1 MKNTI
6 REALDNKKFI
16 LATRIN
22 ATAPLNTE
30 IIGSTNMYDYVE
42 FLGEYSPFDQ
52 YDLEHMCRAAE
63 LHNTAML
70 IKVDYFNRTYV
81 AQKAMAA
88 GFQGILFTD
97 HTSAEEV
104 KETIESIT
112 PATPQHGGRMGFV
125 NRRWIRNAD
134 LSSQMEYA
142 NDVCQTVK
150 GFMIEKVEAAN
161 NIEEICSVPGVD
173 FIQFGG
179 ADFSM
184 NCGFDRKDNEA
195 YVKEV
200 EKKVIETA
208 LRKNVSVRVEIKTAK
223 DAQYYRDMGVKHFA
237 LGTDLRILKDFYKT
251 EGETFLHDVL
261 GGKK

>member
-6 REALDNKKFI
+6 REAFNNKEVV

-22 ATAPLNTE
+22 ATAPIITE
-30 IIGSTNMYDYVE
+30 IIGATKKYDYIE
-42 FLGEYSPFDQ
+42 FLGEYAPFDQ
-52 YDLEHMCRAAE
+52 YDMEHMCRAAE
-63 LHNTAML
+63 LHDTAMM
-70 IKVDYFNRTYV
+70 IKTDYYNRTYV

-97 HTSAEEV
+97 HTTAEEV
-104 KETIESIT
+104 AETILSIT

-125 NRRWIRNAD
+125 NRRWIANAD
-134 LSSQMEYA
+134 LSSQMGYA

-150 GFMIEKVEAAN
+150 GFMIEKVEAVK

-184 NCGFDRKDNEA
+184 NSGFDRKDREA

-200 EKKVIETA
+200 EKHVIETA
-208 LRKNVSVRVEIKTAK
+208 LRKGVSVRVEIKVAK
-223 DAQYYRDMGVKHFA
+223 DADYYKKMGVKHFA
-237 LGTDLRILKDFYKT
+237 LGTDLRILKDFYKV
-251 EGETFLHDVL
+251 EAETLMGDFA
-261 GGKK
+261 GGSE